1 MGVPSDEELV
11 VMLLGGS
18 KIPEETTGI
27 LVGGDVLFA
36 EGVILVKIPE
46 LGKEPVAFT
55 DQGGTNTDTVVVI
68 TATKLLLV
76 LEFTVGVET
85 RAESVGLVT
94 GTVEF
99 NEVELERSDALS
111 TVVLSSGGL
120 VELSD
125 TLKLA
130 LGVTLV

>member
-55 DQGGTNTDTVVVI
+55 DKGGTNTDTVVVI